1 MYIRRKVFSILTD
14 ETGEERL
21 FSVNETI
28 IEEQREFGAR
38 KRKLNRKIT
47 RELRYQEINE
57 NKALKAAERA
67 ENLAAKGDVAGAKK
81 ATERAQKK
89 AQESMKN
96 AQRLDERVGTAAKT
110 RKSIDTAEGLNLK
123 REGKLHNTTT
133 NIKRDLAGNQTTAVQ
148 EVVAKHDVIPG
159 TTKKVAKRRSVF
171 VERDPK
177 APSSPANPLNTT
189 TRAQA
194 QEARRARRLKNKNA
208 GNVVSETVTKGYKG
222 GVNGKPVV
230 VQEVKKVVTPTENGA
245 VNVVKEA
252 TTKTL
257 PSKVNSS
264 SKKVIDETVKTVEKS
279 GKKLWKINPAK
290 WSKNAK
296 IAGGVAAGATLAAAG
311 AYTAK
316 KLHDKKKD

>member
-1 MYIRRKVFSILTD
+1 MYIRRKVFSVLVD

-28 IEEQREFGAR
+28 IEEQREFGAH
-38 KRKLNRKIT
+38 KRKQNAAVT
-47 RELRYQEINE
+47 SAE
-57 NKALKAAERA
+57 NYVDRNISKYNKQKALYEKALK
-67 ENLAAKGDVAGAKK
+67 KGDTATAEVHLKKMNKYAAGVDRSAH
-81 ATERAQKK
+81 
-89 AQESMKN
+89 
-96 AQRLDERVGTAAKT
+96 RVSEMTDTISKT
-110 RKSIDTAEGLNLK
+110 RKSVDTAGGLKINKEGALNKSTLNL
-123 REGKLHNTTT
+123 
-133 NIKRDLAGNQTTAVQ
+133 KRDLAGNQTTAVR
-148 EVVAKHDVIPG
+148 EIVSKHDVIPG
-159 TTKKVAKRRSVF
+159 TGKKVVKKRSVF
-171 VERDPK
+171 IERNPEAPK
-177 APSSPANPLNTT
+177 SNANPLNTT

-194 QEARRARRLKNKNA
+194 QEVRHARRLKNKNA
-208 GNVVSETVTKGYKG
+208 GNVVSETVVENYKG

-230 VQEVKKVVTPTENGA
+230 VQEVKKVVTPAENGA

-257 PSKVNSS
+257 PAKVNSS
-264 SKKVIDETVKTVEKS
+264 SKKVIDETVKTAEKS